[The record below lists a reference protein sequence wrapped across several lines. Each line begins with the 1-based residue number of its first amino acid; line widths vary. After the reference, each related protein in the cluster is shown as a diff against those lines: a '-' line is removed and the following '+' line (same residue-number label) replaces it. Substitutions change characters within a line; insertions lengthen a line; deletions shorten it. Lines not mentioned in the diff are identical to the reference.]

1 MTPGA
6 VLRRGRRPDR
16 ISRNSLWHN
25 GSASGIPDALSRA
38 PAVAAGVH
46 TPIPESL
53 PMRSIV
59 PTRRG
64 LAAALVLACAAIAAP
79 PAHAQ
84 LAIEARGGI
93 ATPRDAF
100 TNDVD
105 ADGGYATEVS
115 LTVGTLPFV
124 SLYGAWQQVKF
135 DRDDSEESVVTDQG
149 WAGGVR
155 VSVPT
160 PFIPIDPWIRA
171 GVVAHELEAG
181 GLHGGGD
188 SGVGVEVAGGLR
200 VQVGSRI
207 ALTPGVS
214 WTRYGFDDETVTD
227 GKVNVEYLRVDV
239 GVRFGF

>member
-1 MTPGA
+1 MHSIAPTP
-6 VLRRGRRPDR
+6 
-16 ISRNSLWHN
+16 
-25 GSASGIPDALSRA
+25 
-38 PAVAAGVH
+38 
-46 TPIPESL
+46 
-53 PMRSIV
+53 
-59 PTRRG
+59 RG
-64 LAAALVLACAAIAAP
+64 LAAALVLACAALVAP

-84 LAIEARGGI
+84 LAIEARAGI

-100 TNDVD
+100 SNDV
-105 ADGGYATEVS
+105 AMDGGYATEVS

-124 SLYGAWQQVKF
+124 GLYGAWQQVKF
-135 DRDDSEESVVTDQG
+135 DRDGSESVVTDQG
-149 WAGGVR
+149 WTGGVR

-171 GVVAHELEAG
+171 GIVAHELEAG
-181 GLHGGGD
+181 GLEGGGD

-214 WTRYGFDDETVTD
+214 WTRYGFDDDTVTD

-239 GVRFGF
+239 GLRFGF